1 MKDPFFYEKR
11 TLFNH
16 LYQPK
21 AKSKVKRNKVV
32 PSRMGWK
39 MAGKVLSFPWD
50 EEELIKI

>member
-1 MKDPFFYEKR
+1 MKKGLSLIIYISKR
-11 TLFNH
+11 
-16 LYQPK
+16 QK
-21 AKSKVKRNKVV
+21 AKVKRNKVV